1 MLTRILPAAV
11 DNRYQGNRLA
21 LYFFYLITL
30 VTIVRSCI
38 HIFAADGGVQ
48 SIATIP
54 LDSYTLGVEAVVFIF
69 GQWGIAQLMVGL
81 MYLMVALRYRC
92 LVPLMYLFIF
102 FEWSTRI
109 MLGLF
114 KSIETTGTAPA
125 ATGQIVLVVLVPVLF
140 YLAVR
145 QSSANQGKKRLFIH
159 QQPVITSLLFTF
171 LKKKQDTCRMQQPLK
186 CRLITM
192 QSNFTHHGD
201 GRHAECLRFSGGWR
215 FYC

>member
-1 MLTRILPAAV
+1 MLTRILPAVV

-38 HIFAADGGVQ
+38 HIFAADGGAQ

-54 LDSYTLGVEAVVFIF
+54 LDSYTLGGAEAVIFIF

-81 MYLMVALRYRC
+81 MYLLVAARYRT

-114 KSIETTGTAPA
+114 KTIETTGTAPA

-140 YLAVR
+140 YLSVR
-145 QSSANQGKKRLFIH
+145 QSSAN
-159 QQPVITSLLFTF
+159 
-171 LKKKQDTCRMQQPLK
+171 
-186 CRLITM
+186 
-192 QSNFTHHGD
+192 
-201 GRHAECLRFSGGWR
+201 
-215 FYC
+215 

>member
-1 MLTRILPAAV
+1 MLTRILPAVV

-38 HIFAADGGVQ
+38 HIFAADGGAQ

-54 LDSYTLGVEAVVFIF
+54 LDSYTLGGAEAVIFIF

-81 MYLMVALRYRC
+81 MYLLVAARYRT

-109 MLGLF
+109 MLGQF
-114 KSIETTGTAPA
+114 KSIETTSTAPA
-125 ATGQIVLVVLVPVLF
+125 AIGQIVLVVLVPVLF
-140 YLAVR
+140 YLSVR
-145 QSSANQGKKRLFIH
+145 QSSAN
-159 QQPVITSLLFTF
+159 
-171 LKKKQDTCRMQQPLK
+171 
-186 CRLITM
+186 
-192 QSNFTHHGD
+192 
-201 GRHAECLRFSGGWR
+201 
-215 FYC
+215 